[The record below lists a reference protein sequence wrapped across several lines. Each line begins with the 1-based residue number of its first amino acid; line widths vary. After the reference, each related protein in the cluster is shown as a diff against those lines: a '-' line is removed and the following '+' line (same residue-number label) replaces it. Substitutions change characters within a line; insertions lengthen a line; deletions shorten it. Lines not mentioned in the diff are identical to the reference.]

1 MDDNNTE
8 RSSADDFQRKNG
20 STMDTNERI
29 DEERVMRWMGL
40 VIADSYGNG
49 MDDREAAQAFR
60 QMIAH
65 LEAHIDTADAVQ
77 AT

>member
-1 MDDNNTE
+1 MSGFT
-8 RSSADDFQRKNG
+8 
-20 STMDTNERI
+20 
-29 DEERVMRWMGL
+29 DEHIESEFVMTWMGL
-40 VIADSYGNG
+40 VIDDSYGNG